1 MAPTPAWAK
10 KEKALEMAESAKIL
24 IVDDEPNSLRVLSAI
39 LEGEGYAVLQAMDCE
54 TAMETVGR
62 EEMDAV
68 ITDLR
73 MPGKDGMDLF
83 EHVLESRPGLP
94 VIFLTAFGT
103 VESAVSAMT
112 RGAFYYF
119 IKPPDYAQFKGV
131 LARAVE
137 RRKSQRDLE
146 FKAEKLNGPNMRI
159 IGNTPQVR
167 RILETLDAVKESTSS
182 VLVCGETGTG
192 KEIVARALHFGSSR
206 RDLPFVA
213 VNCAA
218 IPRELIE
225 AELFGYEK
233 GAFTGAHARRI
244 GRFEEAA
251 GGTLFLDEISELELG
266 LQSKLLRVLQERE
279 IERLGQ
285 NKRIKVRF
293 RLVSSTNRELSK
305 LVRDGHFREDLYYR
319 INVVEIKIP
328 PLRERKSDL
337 PLLMQEFLGEFCLRE
352 KKDLSVSDEVMNI
365 FQRYSWPGNVRQL
378 KNSIERAVIL
388 AREGKITPG
397 DLPEEFASVRKK
409 IGLHLSKTLREIE
422 LQAIK
427 HALSECRGNK
437 SKAARLLGIS
447 RKAFYKRLKGNLKG
461 P

>member
-1 MAPTPAWAK
+1 
-10 KEKALEMAESAKIL
+10 
-24 IVDDEPNSLRVLSAI
+24 VDDEPNSLKVLSAI
-39 LEGEGYAVLQAMDCE
+39 LQEEGYQVLEADNCDLAMQSLD
-54 TAMETVGR
+54 R
-62 EEMDAV
+62 DDMDTV

-83 EHVLESRPGLP
+83 EYILANRPGLP

-103 VESAVSAMT
+103 VESAVDAMT
-112 RGAFYYF
+112 RGAFHYF
-119 IKPPDYAQFKGV
+119 IKPPDYAHLKGM
-131 LARAVE
+131 LAKAVD
-137 RRKSQRDLE
+137 RKKSLRE
-146 FKAEKLNGPNMRI
+146 LNLPGESRNGQNIRI
-159 IGNTPQVR
+159 IGNAPQIRKV
-167 RILETLDAVKESTSS
+167 LETVEAVKESSSS

-192 KEIVARALHFGSSR
+192 KEVIARALHFGSLR
-206 RDLPFVA
+206 RDLPFLA

-244 GRFEEAA
+244 GRFEETA

-279 IERLGQ
+279 IERLGN
-285 NKRIKVRF
+285 NKKIKVNF
-293 RLVSSTNRELSK
+293 RLVSSTNKDLAK
-305 LVRDGHFREDLYYR
+305 LVRVGHFREDLYYR
-319 INVVEIKIP
+319 INVVEIRIP

-337 PLLMQEFLGEFCLRE
+337 PLLIREFLNEFCLME
-352 KKDLSVSDEVMNI
+352 KKALSVSDEVMDI
-365 FQRYSWPGNVRQL
+365 FQRYNWPGNVRQL

-388 AREGKITPG
+388 AREDKVVPG
-397 DLPEEFASVRKK
+397 DLPEEFAPVRKK

-422 LQAIK
+422 VQAIK

-447 RKAFYKRLKGNLKG
+447 RKAFYKRLRGNG
-461 P
+461 